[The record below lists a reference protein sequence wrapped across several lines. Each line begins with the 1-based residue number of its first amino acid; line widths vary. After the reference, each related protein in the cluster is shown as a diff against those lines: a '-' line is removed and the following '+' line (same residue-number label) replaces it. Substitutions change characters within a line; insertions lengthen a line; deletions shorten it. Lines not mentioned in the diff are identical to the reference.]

1 MSPKPVLSRV
11 TTIGTKRKTERMSGY
26 KEHPPTEITPQSEIP
41 VRVAGDSTLIS
52 EADVGRLL
60 QLYADTQNWAEHV
73 QEPHHLGIKIKEMH
87 GGHGLVATQS
97 FEAGEVI
104 FGLQG
109 QVIAGELLSQKH
121 LVHALQVGENAF
133 LVSTDFDNYLLHSS
147 DPSCYFRYLPGE
159 VPGTY
164 RIVLTAKRRIKRG
177 EVLSF
182 NYDTTEADLKAQGG
196 EFAEL
201 DDEGHFVR
209 WVVGYL
215 HLSATERALLA
226 SDLSPYLLSLGLHSL
241 PGKMVVNKRARH
253 GLTALLPAAIRKQL
267 FDK

>member
-1 MSPKPVLSRV
+1 
-11 TTIGTKRKTERMSGY
+11 MSGY
-26 KEHPPTEITPQSEIP
+26 KEHPATEITPHSEIP
-41 VRVAGDSTLIS
+41 TQVFGDSTLVS

-60 QLYADTQNWAEHV
+60 QLYADTKDWADHV

-87 GGHGLVATQS
+87 GGHGLVATRG
-97 FEAGEVI
+97 FAAGEVI
-104 FGLQG
+104 FGMQG
-109 QVIAGELLSQKH
+109 QVVAGELLSPKH

-147 DPSCYFRYLPGE
+147 TPNCFFRYLPGE

-164 RIVLTAKRRIKRG
+164 RIVLTAKRPIKRG

-201 DDEGHFVR
+201 DDEGTFVR
-209 WVVGYL
+209 WVWGYL
-215 HLSATERALLA
+215 HLSDTERALLA
-226 SDLSPYLLSLGLHSL
+226 PDLSPYLLSLGLHHL
-241 PGKMVVNKRARH
+241 PGKMVLTEPARL
-253 GLTALLPAAIRKQL
+253 GLKAMLPPAIRRRL
-267 FDK
+267 LGG